1 MDTPR
6 SCRKAK
12 QDNGEDSAVWS
23 LNYGL
28 CNFTLSLLCFFWM
41 TVFEDEKN
49 DCIYV
54 DLCGFPKAEKK
65 KKERKSKG
73 W

>member
-12 QDNGEDSAVWS
+12 QDNREDSVVWS

-41 TVFEDEKN
+41 TVFEDEKKN

-54 DLCGFPKAEKK
+54 DLCGSPKALGKK
-65 KKERKSKG
+65 KRKSKG
-73 W
+73 Q